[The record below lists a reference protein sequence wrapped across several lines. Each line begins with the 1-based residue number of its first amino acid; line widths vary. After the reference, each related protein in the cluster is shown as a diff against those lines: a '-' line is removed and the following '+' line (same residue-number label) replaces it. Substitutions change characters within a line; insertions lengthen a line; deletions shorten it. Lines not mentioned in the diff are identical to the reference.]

1 MCIFGFFCCY
11 NMYFVYFEVN
21 FEFYNIR
28 IFLIKL
34 LGILIF
40 EIVLIDEESFV
51 DIIVFFVILII
62 SNICKK
68 KMEIINFNLNFM

>member
-1 MCIFGFFCCY
+1 
-11 NMYFVYFEVN
+11 MYFVYFEVN
-21 FEFYNIR
+21 FEFYSIR
-28 IFLIKL
+28 IFLIKV

-68 KMEIINFNLNFM
+68 KNGNNKF

>member
-1 MCIFGFFCCY
+1 
-11 NMYFVYFEVN
+11 MYFVYFEVN
-21 FEFYNIR
+21 FEFYSIR
-28 IFLIKL
+28 IFLIKV

>member
-1 MCIFGFFCCY
+1 
-11 NMYFVYFEVN
+11 MYFVYFEVN
-21 FEFYNIR
+21 FEFYSIR
-28 IFLIKL
+28 IFLIRV

-68 KMEIINFNLNFM
+68 KWK

>member
-1 MCIFGFFCCY
+1 
-11 NMYFVYFEVN
+11 MYFVYFEVN
-21 FEFYNIR
+21 FEFYSIR
-28 IFLIKL
+28 IFLIKV

-40 EIVLIDEESFV
+40 EIVLIDEESLV

>member
-1 MCIFGFFCCY
+1 MCIFGFFCC

-21 FEFYNIR
+21 FEFYSIR
-28 IFLIKL
+28 IFLIKV

-68 KMEIINFNLNFM
+68 KMEIINFNLNFR

>member
-1 MCIFGFFCCY
+1 
-11 NMYFVYFEVN
+11 MYFVYFEVN
-21 FEFYNIR
+21 FEFYSIR
-28 IFLIKL
+28 IFLIRV

>member
-11 NMYFVYFEVN
+11 MYFVYFEVN
-21 FEFYNIR
+21 FEFYSIR
-28 IFLIKL
+28 IFLIKV

-51 DIIVFFVILII
+51 DIIEFFVILII

-68 KMEIINFNLNFM
+68 KWKKNKF

>member
-1 MCIFGFFCCY
+1 
-11 NMYFVYFEVN
+11 MYFVYFEVN
-21 FEFYNIR
+21 FEFYSIR
-28 IFLIKL
+28 IFLIKV

-68 KMEIINFNLNFM
+68 KWK

>member
-1 MCIFGFFCCY
+1 
-11 NMYFVYFEVN
+11 MYFVYFEVN
-21 FEFYNIR
+21 FEFYSIR
-28 IFLIKL
+28 IFLIKV

-68 KMEIINFNLNFM
+68 KKKRK

>member
-1 MCIFGFFCCY
+1 
-11 NMYFVYFEVN
+11 MYFVYFEVN
-21 FEFYNIR
+21 FEFYSIR
-28 IFLIKL
+28 IFLIKV

-62 SNICKK
+62 SNI
-68 KMEIINFNLNFM
+68 